1 MWYIPFT
8 CGSPVAVRAII
19 RSLHVNAVAA
29 VTAIYDPVS
38 KYEVGR
44 REGKYQAQIP
54 ATPRSQSHFLARI
67 FAKIVELEN

>member
-1 MWYIPFT
+1 M
-8 CGSPVAVRAII
+8 
-19 RSLHVNAVAA
+19 
-29 VTAIYDPVS
+29 TAIYDPVR

-54 ATPRSQSHFLARI
+54 ETPRSQSHFLARI